1 MKNFFIKKLM
11 KSRMKDVPDEQID
24 AALGIFEKNPELFK
38 KIAEEIKKEVEGGK
52 DQMTASMEVMRR
64 YQEELKNLNN

>member
-52 DQMTASMEVMRR
+52 DQMTASMEVMGR